1 MKELELENHRLL
13 QSEDDLRR
21 GLEEATARV
30 AAATKFYVQ
39 DKLHPEGSG
48 LDVGF
53 LQAKDIASKAL
64 QDTRMNG
71 NHLHFSHDMTSLMT
85 DTNFSSKIGS
95 EDLLQMIVVKVDQR
109 VAFASSV
116 FSAMLS
122 GLVAVIAWE
131 AQVSLCTF
139 SSAYVG

>member
-1 MKELELENHRLL
+1 MELENHRLL

-21 GLEEATARV
+21 SLAQAARV
-30 AAATKFYVQ
+30 AAATKLYVQ
-39 DKLHPEGSG
+39 DKLHSEDSG
-48 LDVGF
+48 LDVEF

-71 NHLHFSHDMTSLMT
+71 KHLHFSHDMKSLSS
-85 DTNFSSKIGS
+85 DTNFLSKVEA
-95 EDLLQMIVVKVDQR
+95 EDLRQLLVPKGDQG

-122 GLVAVIAWE
+122 ALVAVIAWE
-131 AQVSLCTF
+131 AQVILCTF
-139 SSAYVG
+139 SSPYLG